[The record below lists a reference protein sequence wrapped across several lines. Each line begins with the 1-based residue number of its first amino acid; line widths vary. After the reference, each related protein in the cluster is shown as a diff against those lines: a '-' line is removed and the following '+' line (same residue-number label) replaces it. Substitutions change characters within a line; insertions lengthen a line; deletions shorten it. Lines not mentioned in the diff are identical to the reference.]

1 MRHFGPSNT
10 AWQLLQY
17 GDLRRTCRN
26 EARHCIGATATLL
39 KLCSALPRITCHL
52 PMCCCRGFGTVR
64 FSSKEDADAACTKL
78 NNTEY
83 EGRTITVRLD
93 RFA

>member
-1 MRHFGPSNT
+1 MNRRFLT
-10 AWQLLQY
+10 APALRVLL
-17 GDLRRTCRN
+17 
-26 EARHCIGATATLL
+26 LL
-39 KLCSALPRITCHL
+39 LAVCL
-52 PMCCCRGFGTVR
+52 CRGFGTVR
-64 FSSKEDADAACTKL
+64 FGSKEEADAACTKL

>member
-1 MRHFGPSNT
+1 MVYDSWSKSRCGRVWDGHLLVKHNV
-10 AWQLLQY
+10 WQLY
-17 GDLRRTCRN
+17 IVVYDSWSN
-26 EARHCIGATATLL
+26 IARDSWSNMVYDSWG
-39 KLCSALPRITCHL
+39 KS
-52 PMCCCRGFGTVR
+52 RGFGTVR